1 MCRKITQNSVFVE
14 YWYDLFDVR
23 QKLWKEAKMFEMLR
37 RIQFFLWLQSRFDSG
52 YKSRTIVDKQN
63 EIP

>member
-37 RIQFFLWLQSRFDSG
+37 RIQFLWLQSRFDSG